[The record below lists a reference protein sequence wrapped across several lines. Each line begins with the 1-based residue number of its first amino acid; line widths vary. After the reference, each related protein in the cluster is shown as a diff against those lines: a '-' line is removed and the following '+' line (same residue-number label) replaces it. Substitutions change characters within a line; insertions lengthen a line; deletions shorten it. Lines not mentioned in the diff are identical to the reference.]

1 MIIDRFEGEFAV
13 IETENDMINVSR
25 EFLPADAR
33 EGDVVILNNGRY
45 EINKDY
51 SADLR
56 NSVRERLH
64 GLLTQNDDQ

>member
-1 MIIDRFEGEFAV
+1 MIIDRFEGEYAV
-13 IETENDMINVSR
+13 IETEDGMINVNR

-33 EGDVVILNNGRY
+33 EGDVVTINDGRY

-56 NSVRERLH
+56 DSVRERLH
-64 GLLTQNDDQ
+64 GLLTAGDE